1 MFQYNEYPYDW
12 RYGIVNGILTKVN
25 SQPTIS
31 YRAETEDLQ
40 LIIESYCA
48 KKILTK
54 IRDNY
59 LDKTF
64 KLYQVKNFKKSNK
77 FYYVFNGQI
86 LNFAVENFIL
96 VNVPSIDKSFTL
108 FNFDDLAKIKSMFKS
123 NDLIITIYEK
133 GFIKEDLKETI
144 IL

>member
-1 MFQYNEYPYDW
+1 MFQYNEYPFNW

-40 LIIESYCA
+40 LIIENCCA
-48 KKILTK
+48 KKLLTK

-59 LDKTF
+59 TDTTF
-64 KLYQVKNFKKSNK
+64 KLYQVKNFKKSEK
-77 FYYVFNGQI
+77 FYYVINGQI

-96 VNVPSIDKSFTL
+96 VNIPSIDKSFTL
-108 FNFDDLAKIKSMFKS
+108 FNFDDLNKLKSMFKS
-123 NDLIITIYEK
+123 QDLNITIFEK
-133 GFIKEDLKETI
+133 GFIKKDTI
-144 IL
+144 IM